1 MYETVLLT
9 TDGSERAAEAL
20 DHAINAANA
29 YGAELHI
36 VSVVDE
42 RIMLAAEADE
52 KPEVRSELVED
63 AETAVNTLATPPADE
78 DIPVTTATPEGVPYR
93 EIISYADDEG
103 IDLIVIGT
111 HGRTGREKRI
121 NLGSTTERV
130 VKAAEQPVLVVN
142 IS

>member
-1 MYETVLLT
+1 MYETVLLP

-20 DHAINAANA
+20 DHAIEAANA

-36 VSVVDE
+36 ISVMDE
-42 RIMLAAEADE
+42 RIMLAADADE
-52 KPEVRSELVED
+52 KSEVRSELAENAEAAVE
-63 AETAVNTLATPPADE
+63 TLATSAANK
-78 DIPVTTATPEGVPYR
+78 DISVRTATPEGVPYR
-93 EIISYADDEG
+93 EILSYADDEG

-130 VKAAEQPVLVVN
+130 VKSAEQPVLVVN